1 MYTNNILSS
10 IGGFSVG
17 YFALQ
22 HILFNHS
29 KTTQITNEQYF
40 TNENLRNKILNRHNT
55 MKKILN
61 VDMNHVKRKL

>member
-1 MYTNNILSS
+1 MYIKYISTL
-10 IGGFSVG
+10 GGFGAG

-22 HILFNHS
+22 HSLFNHS
-29 KTTQITNEQYF
+29 NTTQITNEDY
-40 TNENLRNKILNRHNT
+40 NNSEKLRNKILKRHNT